1 MFQHDYG
8 NYTDIGHTGDTGDG
22 NYTNMDGDTDD
33 GSHVNSEVHTEDP
46 EDDNQT
52 QTTEVNHNESE
63 SEVTSNMSEVDDTLD
78 GIVPLLES
86 STIHEDETVVENIY
100 SVLGKSDFKKKVT

>member
-1 MFQHDYG
+1 
-8 NYTDIGHTGDTGDG
+8 
-22 NYTNMDGDTDD
+22 MDGDTDD
-33 GSHVNSEVHTEDP
+33 GSHANSEDP

-52 QTTEVNHNESE
+52 QTTEVNHNERE

-86 STIHEDETVVENIY
+86 SKIHEDETVVEDIN
-100 SVLGKSDFKKKVT
+100 SVLGKSDFKKKIA

>member
-1 MFQHDYG
+1 
-8 NYTDIGHTGDTGDG
+8 
-22 NYTNMDGDTDD
+22 MDGDTED

-63 SEVTSNMSEVDDTLD
+63 NEVTSNMSEVDDTLD

-86 STIHEDETVVENIY
+86 STIHEDETVVEDIY
-100 SVLGKSDFKKKVT
+100 SVLGKSDFKKKIVYI